1 MALSRDRTTPRD
13 ILRSYVRPG
22 LAPLLLPGWP
32 QGPQQKKKKERK
44 EKKKDYQHLFLNP
57 FHHGYLS
64 WYKANGQD
72 DRSVQ
77 ELVHL
82 FHACLVCSPWGY
94 EEPEKSSLC
103 AGEAPSSKLYPRA
116 LQCKVPGATEKEGT
130 DAGGTRV
137 GSDKGSVKQIM
148 MGKSMGRGVWECTG
162 PSEEGGK
169 ALVRPG
175 VGGHLLKL
183 WFSGLPARQNHL
195 QKKIQMSNVRYVDV
209 GGSTWMY
216 FYVKIQII
224 HSRSVYYSVSNYTS
238 KQNKIKLKFLG
249 PFQTKT

>member
-1 MALSRDRTTPRD
+1 MLGVQGTLQNEPECRDKQWPCPETGQLPEISSEVMCD
-13 ILRSYVRPG
+13 QG
-22 LAPLLLPGWP
+22 LPHCCSQAGHK
-32 QGPQQKKKKERK
+32 GHSKKKKKERK

-148 MGKSMGRGVWECTG
+148 MGKSMGRGV
-162 PSEEGGK
+162 
-169 ALVRPG
+169 
-175 VGGHLLKL
+175 
-183 WFSGLPARQNHL
+183 
-195 QKKIQMSNVRYVDV
+195 
-209 GGSTWMY
+209 
-216 FYVKIQII
+216 
-224 HSRSVYYSVSNYTS
+224 
-238 KQNKIKLKFLG
+238 
-249 PFQTKT
+249 

>member
-1 MALSRDRTTPRD
+1 MESSEDTVKTEHQYKLVAKSGKTQCSVFREHCRMSQSAGISNGLVQRQDNSQRHPQKLCVTRACPTAAPR
-13 ILRSYVRPG
+13 
-22 LAPLLLPGWP
+22 LATRATAKKK
-32 QGPQQKKKKERK
+32 KKKKERK

-148 MGKSMGRGVWECTG
+148 MGKSMGRGV
-162 PSEEGGK
+162 
-169 ALVRPG
+169 
-175 VGGHLLKL
+175 
-183 WFSGLPARQNHL
+183 
-195 QKKIQMSNVRYVDV
+195 
-209 GGSTWMY
+209 
-216 FYVKIQII
+216 
-224 HSRSVYYSVSNYTS
+224 
-238 KQNKIKLKFLG
+238 
-249 PFQTKT
+249 